1 MSRGFKPNPKRRT
14 ESDILTGQKEPI
26 TTEAPRIVMGK
37 QMEVTE
43 VHLTIV
49 EQKVATHTHTRTD
62 IVDFFSTPFW
72 NNIPDKPPD
81 FPPSPHTHSLSDILQ
96 SGASTNQV
104 PKWSGT
110 QWQPGSVNWDEI
122 TNRPSQFPPSPHT
135 HVKADITDFAHTH
148 TLSELQQSGA
158 TTNQVPKW
166 SGTQWQPGNVDWNEV
181 TNKPTQFT
189 PSAHQATH
197 QAGGSDALTGNL
209 DANARVGVMQG
220 GTLVGTRRRI
230 NFLAGSNVTISATD
244 DATNEKV
251 DVTINA
257 QGGGELFCVATA
269 PPQSIPAGGSFI
281 LARITVPT
289 AKPNLKV
296 VAVMVS
302 PFYGTG
308 ALGNAQISLVN
319 ETDNV
324 VVATWGS
331 GAGPVYLEPNAVYN
345 LGGKTVRF
353 EISHGAPGAQECWG
367 SVSFKLM
374 P

>member
-110 QWQPGSVNWDEI
+110 QWI
-122 TNRPSQFPPSPHT
+122 
-135 HVKADITDFAHTH
+135 
-148 TLSELQQSGA
+148 
-158 TTNQVPKW
+158 
-166 SGTQWQPGNVDWNEV
+166 PGNVDWNEV
-181 TNKPTQFT
+181 TNKPTQFP

-308 ALGNAQISLVN
+308 ALGNAWISLVN